1 MTMDEINSLDN
12 SRINEPLSPRT
23 RRIFLLVMVVIIVV
37 AYGSYRLFASYTD
50 YEVMASM
57 ERSDAEQ
64 TEYLDFNENLLSY
77 GRDGAFYTDYSGNLL
92 WNETYE
98 MTKPRVK
105 TCGDRLL
112 IYDKTGT
119 QMIICSMTGSV
130 GNISTTLPI
139 SDADVSSKG
148 QVAVLMRE
156 GNTGYLLL
164 YDADGTR
171 LASGELHTQNTG
183 YPISIGL
190 SSDGK
195 RLVVSLVDLN
205 AGDVKTTLLFY
216 DFGTAGSKKEDNII
230 GTYSYSNMLIP
241 EVDFVGGDQAI
252 AIGDREIVTFAVGSA
267 PSVKSEVFFSGQ
279 IKSVFHNDNYYGVVT
294 AGTDDGNNILDVYN
308 MSGTRRFE
316 KEIGTSYTDVEFTKT
331 NEVLLTD
338 GQQVVIYTLL
348 GVKKFDH
355 TFTDAIRQIIPW
367 ESRRTYVLIKN
378 DTMERIRLR

>member
-1 MTMDEINSLDN
+1 MDEINSLDN
-12 SRINEPLSPRT
+12 NKINEPLSPRT
-23 RRIFLLVMVVIIVV
+23 RRILLLVLVGIIFV
-37 AYGSYRLFASYTD
+37 AYAAYRMFASYTD
-50 YEVMASM
+50 YEVTASM

-64 TEYLDFNENLLSY
+64 TAYLDFNENLLSY

-98 MTKPRVK
+98 MAKPKVK
-105 TCGDRLL
+105 ACGDRLL

-119 QMIICSMTGSV
+119 QMILCSLTGHI
-130 GNISTTLPI
+130 NTISTTLPI
-139 SDADVSSKG
+139 ADADVSAKG
-148 QVAVLMRE
+148 QIAVLMRE

-164 YDADGTR
+164 YDADGSR

-195 RLVVSLVDLN
+195 RLLVSLVDLN

-230 GTYSYSNMLIP
+230 GTYSYSNILIP
-241 EVDFVGGDQAI
+241 EVDFVGGDHAI
-252 AIGDREIVTFAVGSA
+252 AIGDREIVTFSVGNT

-279 IKSVFHNDNYYGVVT
+279 IKSVFHNDNYYGVVS
-294 AGTDDGNNILDVYN
+294 AGKEDADNVLDVYN

-316 KEIGTSYTDVEFTKT
+316 KEISATYTDVEFTKT

-355 TFTDAIRQIIPW
+355 TFAEGVRQIIPW